1 MAFLNATSDLP
12 VGVHHWYFLDSA
24 CRDENVPWRSLN
36 LHTSVEQPGHFCCE
50 DGNCIKSGY
59 VCDNV
64 KHCEDN
70 SDETNCTMVIFPEF
84 YDKLLPPT
92 KLDDDIFKTSNSAK
106 SIIQSLTMIDGNFTV
121 LDVLDVDEIDSTFDI
136 YFKLD
141 MRWYDINLKYRFLN
155 DLDDKNGFNQS
166 ELAKIWRPEIQFIHI
181 SNNDDVIRFGDT
193 IFVKKEN
200 KPPHLSGGLDTL
212 KVSEIY
218 DGSEH
223 SINILMKRK
232 IKFTCPFEKIQDYPF
247 GIQKC
252 PLHFYISGVANGLT
266 KFNCSIVHPEFKTVG
281 QYNVEQWTLEQEMK
295 DGENMITVTMT
306 LSRSF
311 SSIFMVTYLPTIL
324 MNIINQATNY
334 LTVADRYDLII
345 TVNITCMMVLAS
357 VYLSV
362 SNSLPSTPVIKPIE
376 VWLLYNLAYPFFV
389 IIINVVLQARHIKL
403 ELF

>member
-1 MAFLNATSDLP
+1 M
-12 VGVHHWYFLDSA
+12 
-24 CRDENVPWRSLN
+24 
-36 LHTSVEQPGHFCCE
+36 
-50 DGNCIKSGY
+50 
-59 VCDNV
+59 CDNV

-92 KLDDDIFKTSNSAK
+92 KLDDDIFKTSNSAN

>member
-1 MAFLNATSDLP
+1 M
-12 VGVHHWYFLDSA
+12 G
-24 CRDENVPWRSLN
+24 
-36 LHTSVEQPGHFCCE
+36 
-50 DGNCIKSGY
+50 
-59 VCDNV
+59 
-64 KHCEDN
+64 
-70 SDETNCTMVIFPEF
+70 MVIFPES

-92 KLDDDIFKTSNSAK
+92 KLYDNIFETSNSAN
-106 SIIQSLTMIDGNFTV
+106 SVIQSSTMVDGNFTV
-121 LDVLDVDEIDSTFDI
+121 LDLLNVDEIDSTFDI

-141 MRWYDINLKYRFLN
+141 MSWYDINLKYRFLN

-166 ELAKIWRPEIQFIHI
+166 ELTKIWRPEIQFIHI
-181 SNNDDVIRFGDT
+181 SNNDDVITFGDT

-200 KPPHLSGGLDTL
+200 NPPHLSGGLDTL

-218 DGSEH
+218 DGSDH

-232 IKFTCPFEKIQDYPF
+232 IKFTCPFENIQDYPF
-247 GIQKC
+247 GKQNC
-252 PLHFYISGVANGLT
+252 SLHFYITGVANGLT
-266 KFNCSIVHPEFKTVG
+266 KFNCNIIHPTFKTVG
-281 QYNVEQWTLEQEMK
+281 QYNVEQWTLEPVMK
-295 DGENMITVTMT
+295 DAENMITVTMT

-334 LTVADRYDLII
+334 LTVTDRYDLII

-389 IIINVVLQARHIKL
+389 IVNNVFLQVRNNFIVS
-403 ELF
+403 ET

>member
-1 MAFLNATSDLP
+1 M
-12 VGVHHWYFLDSA
+12 GVHHWYFLDSA

-389 IIINVVLQARHIKL
+389 IVNNVVLQVRND
-403 ELF
+403 

>member
-1 MAFLNATSDLP
+1 
-12 VGVHHWYFLDSA
+12 
-24 CRDENVPWRSLN
+24 
-36 LHTSVEQPGHFCCE
+36 
-50 DGNCIKSGY
+50 
-59 VCDNV
+59 
-64 KHCEDN
+64 
-70 SDETNCTMVIFPEF
+70 MVIFPEF
-84 YDKLLPPT
+84 YDKLLPPS
-92 KLDDDIFKTSNSAK
+92 KFDSVMQ
-106 SIIQSLTMIDGNFTV
+106 SITIVKGNFTV
-121 LDVLDVDEIDSTFDI
+121 LDLLDIDEIDSTFDI

-141 MRWYDINLKYRFLN
+141 MSWYDINLKYLFLN

-166 ELAKIWRPEIQFIHI
+166 ELIKMWRPEIQFIHI
-181 SNNDDVIRFGDT
+181 ANNDDVITFGDK
-193 IFVKKEN
+193 IFVKKET
-200 KPPHLSGGLDTL
+200 KSPHLSGGLDTL

-218 DGSEH
+218 EGSDH

-232 IKFTCPFEKIQDYPF
+232 IKFTCPFENIQDYPF

-252 PLHFYISGVANGLT
+252 SLHFYISGVANGLT
-266 KFNCSIVHPEFKTVG
+266 KFNCSIVAPPYKTVG
-281 QYNVEQWTLEQEMK
+281 QYNVEQWMLEPEMK
-295 DGENMITVTMT
+295 DGDSVVTVTMT

-334 LTVADRYDLII
+334 LTVTDRYDLII

-389 IIINVVLQARHIKL
+389 IIENVVLQARHLKYENNSKLNISQRLSRALLRTPKIK
-403 ELF
+403 FK